1 MPKPLASIISAG
13 LSRFGELK
21 GLTAREIFF
30 EAFNEAMNNCPT
42 LSPKE
47 IDAFFIGQMSGA
59 FEHQEHNAPII
70 LEWCNLIGAEGV
82 RVENACASSGS
93 ALKLGILALNS
104 GLYDVVVVGGVE
116 KMTHLEAPDFTNI
129 LAMAADR
136 PFEQINGLT
145 FPGLFAL
152 MATAHMKKYGTTM
165 EQMALVAVKNHKNAL
180 LNPKAHMHKEITV
193 NDVLESK
200 IIAWPLKLYD
210 CSLVS
215 DGASCLILT
224 RPEKARK
231 YTDTPV
237 DIIGF
242 GQGHDT
248 IGLHNRR
255 SLTSMRSTRIAAEK
269 AYKMAKITPKDLDV
283 AEVHD
288 CFTIAEIITYED
300 LKLCK
305 VGEGGKLIEEGLTF
319 RDGDI
324 PVNISGGLKAK
335 GHPVG
340 ATGTAQAYEIYLQLI
355 GEAGKRQVK
364 NAEIGL
370 THNLGGSGATAI
382 VHIYRRRS

>member
-1 MPKPLASIISAG
+1 
-13 LSRFGELK
+13 
-21 GLTAREIFF
+21 
-30 EAFNEAMNNCPT
+30 
-42 LSPKE
+42 
-47 IDAFFIGQMSGA
+47 
-59 FEHQEHNAPII
+59 
-70 LEWCNLIGAEGV
+70 
-82 RVENACASSGS
+82 
-93 ALKLGILALNS
+93 
-104 GLYDVVVVGGVE
+104 
-116 KMTHLEAPDFTNI
+116 
-129 LAMAADR
+129 
-136 PFEQINGLT
+136 
-145 FPGLFAL
+145 
-152 MATAHMKKYGTTM
+152 
-165 EQMALVAVKNHKNAL
+165 
-180 LNPKAHMHKEITV
+180 
-193 NDVLESK
+193 
-200 IIAWPLKLYD
+200 
-210 CSLVS
+210 
-215 DGASCLILT
+215 
-224 RPEKARK
+224 
-231 YTDTPV
+231 
-237 DIIGF
+237 
-242 GQGHDT
+242 
-248 IGLHNRR
+248 
-255 SLTSMRSTRIAAEK
+255 MRSTRIAAEK